1 MTPDSAPGMAYKI
14 RTESKIRTLDQ
25 DQVLSRIDQ
34 LWIVLE
40 RRRRDV
46 FIGVSLVLLAAVIVV
61 GVIWYD
67 HARTEALQDLDRQA
81 TKLYLDRPTDPA
93 KADENLKKAIELY
106 RKAYGEYP
114 GVSGS
119 DLVLYKLANALAQ
132 TNDFKGAI
140 EAYLQ
145 FIAKFGVN
153 KLLLGMV
160 YQRLGYAYLLNK
172 EPEQAIKTFTSL
184 LDVPGAL
191 NKDQAMFELGKME
204 EARSRPEGAL
214 ARYQDLMKAY
224 PNSPFAGEASVRVK
238 ALEAKMAPAS
248 ATAAPQ
254 TPAQAGS
261 PGLPAPNT
269 PAPASTEPAGKP

>member
-1 MTPDSAPGMAYKI
+1 MAYKI

-25 DQVLSRIDQ
+25 DQVLSRLDQ

-145 FIAKFGVN
+145 FIAKFGAN

-160 YQRLGYAYLLNK
+160 HQRLGYAYLLNK
-172 EPEQAIKTFTSL
+172 DPEQAIKTFTSL

-214 ARYQDLMKAY
+214 ARYQDLMKAH

-238 ALEAKMAPAS
+238 ALEAKKASTS
-248 ATAAPQ
+248 ATAVPQ

-269 PAPASTEPAGKP
+269 PPPASAEPAGKQ